1 VCEICDEKGQRAFV
15 GKVNM
20 DMNMIEPL
28 YKEET
33 EESLMETEKYVKEVL
48 EKYSKNGLVY
58 PIITPRLKLK

>member
-33 EESLMETEKYVKEVL
+33 EESLMETEKYVKEV
-48 EKYSKNGLVY
+48 
-58 PIITPRLKLK
+58 